1 MSLKPPDSSVLS
13 ASCVNADNAG
23 DDGSLP
29 PPPKKMVF
37 FMHPLSFLYF
47 LLLLLRNV
55 FQIEGCGERGRKRR
69 GLHDTSVD
77 FGSLFPVTFL

>member
-1 MSLKPPDSSVLS
+1 
-13 ASCVNADNAG
+13 
-23 DDGSLP
+23 
-29 PPPKKMVF
+29 
-37 FMHPLSFLYF
+37 MHPLSFLYF

-77 FGSLFPVTFL
+77 FGLSSLSLFCDCMSFTFMGNGGEGGGKFETSS

>member
-1 MSLKPPDSSVLS
+1 
-13 ASCVNADNAG
+13 
-23 DDGSLP
+23 
-29 PPPKKMVF
+29 
-37 FMHPLSFLYF
+37 MHPPSFLYF

-77 FGSLFPVTFL
+77 FGLSSLSLFCDCMSFTFMGNGGGRRREIRDFFVVFLTVGS